1 MRKLFGLLILASA
14 EMLLAG
20 PVTISLPPGNQPSAA
35 KAGSVPATIE
45 PTSVRFDDLGPQPQ
59 NVEITTQAGLTLI
72 GVNMGW
78 YRANPSAGEPLSPDD
93 RKEIDQI
100 LTVPS
105 FYDKLQILL
114 LSGNNQHV
122 TALVELV
129 RDREFHAGGKEIIWR
144 TELWYFEFQNG
155 GWAKVSQE
163 NKVLDRQRFADRET
177 FEKYVRARRWV
188 AKLGAVDGKVTQI
201 TLDDADLVKSSQ

>member
-1 MRKLFGLLILASA
+1 MV
-14 EMLLAG
+14 LAG
-20 PVTISLPPGNQPSAA
+20 PVTILLPPGQEPAAA
-35 KAGSVPATIE
+35 KAGSVLARIE
-45 PTSVRFDDLGPQPQ
+45 SRTVRFDDLGPQAQ

-78 YRANPSAGEPLSPDD
+78 YRAHPPAGEPLSPDD
-93 RKEIDQI
+93 RKEIEQI
-100 LTVPS
+100 LSVPS
-105 FYDKLQILL
+105 FYNKLKILL

-129 RDREFHAGGKEIIWR
+129 RDREFHAGGQEIIWR

-163 NKVLDRQRFADRET
+163 NKPLDRQRFPDGEA

-188 AKLGAVDGKVTQI
+188 PKLGAVDGKVAQI
-201 TLDDADLVKSSQ
+201 TLDDADFVKSSQ